1 MSPATEHRRH
11 RRVPIAY
18 QVKLVADDRI
28 IAYPQAVNLS
38 LGGILLKGRDRLPV
52 GTQCGVAILM
62 SPGEPGGHVV
72 ARGTVVRN
80 DERGMAIAFSRALD
94 ASSEA
99 ALRQL
104 IETLGGEAAGGPCP
118 LWETGSE

>member
-1 MSPATEHRRH
+1 MSPAPGQRRH
-11 RRVPIAY
+11 RRVPISY

-28 IAYPQAVNLS
+28 IAYPQAVDLS
-38 LGGILLKGRDRLPV
+38 LGGILLKGRDLPV

-62 SPGEPGGHVV
+62 GPGEPGGHVV
-72 ARGTVVRN
+72 ARGAVVRN

-104 IETLGGEAAGGPCP
+104 IETLGGEAANGLGS
-118 LWETGSE
+118 LGETGSE